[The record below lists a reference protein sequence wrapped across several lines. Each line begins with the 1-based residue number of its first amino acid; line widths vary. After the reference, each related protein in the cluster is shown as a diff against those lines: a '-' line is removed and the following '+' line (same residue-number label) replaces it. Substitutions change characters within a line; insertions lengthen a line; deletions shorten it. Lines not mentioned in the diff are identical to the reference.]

1 MGVGI
6 AIGAVLGGMGIM
18 HARTQGRRAD
28 KNAKIAFQQQE
39 KAQRQ
44 ASAAAGSQRLAQ
56 AIEQRRLRKKKP
68 NYQPLLAKAKGA
80 SQQGLA
86 GTFLTP
92 LGNSDIA

>member
-1 MGVGI
+1 MAAI
-6 AIGAVLGGMGIM
+6 AIGAVLGGMGM
-18 HARTQGRRAD
+18 MQARTQGRR
-28 KNAKIAFQQQE
+28 
-39 KAQRQ
+39 
-44 ASAAAGSQRLAQ
+44 AAGSQRLAQ
-56 AIEQRRLRKKKP
+56 AMEQRRLRKKKP